1 MDPIPAQHNECE
13 TFHWATL
20 AYALDDIVTDFQD
33 NSELKS
39 VVISQRCCCLGVTV
53 ERPRVQIRRIFDL
66 LSLHFSYFVWK
77 TVL

>member
-1 MDPIPAQHNECE
+1 MDPIPPQHNECE

-39 VVISQRCCCLGVTV
+39 VVISQRCCFLGVTV
-53 ERPRVQIRRIFDL
+53 ERPRVQI
-66 LSLHFSYFVWK
+66 
-77 TVL
+77 